1 MTGLPHNVEELLNR
15 LTEDSRND
23 LNLVRTLADAIR
35 RVDDQLLQEVRA
47 VTVQHEARR
56 EAILEE
62 LHTLATRLCT
72 MPAKPLPPSARPAI
86 EYQKRPT
93 DINSAPPELPLADT
107 YGGDWRQA
115 AQNIP
120 NDADFEFDIPPP
132 APRH

>member
-1 MTGLPHNVEELLNR
+1 MTGLPHNIEELLNR

-47 VTVQHEARR
+47 VSVQHEARR

-62 LHTLATRLCT
+62 LHNLATRLCS
-72 MPAKPLPPSARPAI
+72 MPAKPLPPSSRPAI
-86 EYQKRPT
+86 EYQKRPAEVHNAT
-93 DINSAPPELPLADT
+93 PPELPFADT

-120 NDADFEFDIPPP
+120 DDADFEFDIPP